1 MLNKKVLWQ
10 TIKEMGQSLLY
21 KKAESCC
28 LCGNA
33 NGPICPVCEE
43 AFFHPELGRCKHC
56 GKLVPQKQILCLDCS
71 EGRGP
76 KKLDQVAAWGHYT
89 GAWRDFIQTIK
100 FKAQPYLLKEI
111 GYPLANWVIHILPP
125 PDALIPVPMY
135 VERIAE
141 RGFNQAA
148 VLASLLHW
156 ELGIPLVEGL
166 ERKTPTTPQVGLNRY
181 DRLHNLTG
189 AFSISPIGLK
199 WGFKGKR
206 IWLIDD
212 VITTGATME
221 ACADILR
228 RYGAKEVYG
237 LTLAAGME
245 AKIKE

>member
-1 MLNKKVLWQ
+1 MLNHKVPWQ
-10 TIKEMGQSLLY
+10 AIKELAQSLLY
-21 KKAESCC
+21 ERTESCC
-28 LCGNA
+28 LCGKA
-33 NGPICPVCEE
+33 NGPICSNCEE
-43 AFFHPELGRCKHC
+43 EFFHQDLGRCKHC
-56 GKLVPQKQILCLDCS
+56 GKLISKKQILCIDCR

-76 KKLDQVAAWGHYT
+76 KGLDQVAAWGHYT

-111 GYPLANWVIHILPP
+111 GSPLANWVIHILPP
-125 PDALIPVPMY
+125 PDALMPVPMH

-166 ERKTPTTPQVGLNRY
+166 DRKASTTPQVGLNRY

-189 AFSISPIGLK
+189 AFSLSPTGLR
-199 WGFKGKR
+199 WEIKGKR

-212 VITTGATME
+212 VITTGATLE

-228 RYGAKEVYG
+228 RHGAKEVYG

-245 AKIKE
+245 VKIKE